1 MSLKGVFSPPGDKS
15 ISHRVAL
22 MSLLA
27 RGSCRVENLSF
38 GADVRSS
45 LKSAELLGSSLGWH
59 GDHLGI
65 VGADGRIRQQAR
77 IDCGNSG
84 TTMRLLMGI
93 LAGKP
98 GEYVLDGDESLRRR
112 PMERVARPLRLMG
125 AQVECDS
132 GTCPVIVK
140 GGSLTGIDWDLPV
153 ASAQLKSAVL
163 LAGIQAEGT
172 TSVRESVPSRD
183 HTERLLALF
192 GARIY
197 GSAGAL
203 SVERSWLRLPDS
215 LFVPGDASSAAF
227 FLCAATIFP
236 GSDVTAEKML
246 LNPTRIGFLEVLQ
259 RMGVRVEI
267 QPREHFPEA
276 WGTVRT
282 RYSADLSACTVTAEE
297 IPSLVDEVPILALVA
312 TQARG
317 ATVFQGVRELRIKES
332 DRLTAIAS
340 QLGLM
345 GAKILVEAD
354 TLIVEGPTSLTG
366 TADLDSF
373 GDHRIAMTLKLAGL
387 LTDSEPLIK
396 GEDSS
401 EVSYPGFGETL
412 QGLLQ

>member
-1 MSLKGVFSPPGDKS
+1 MPLRGVFAPPGDKS

-22 MSLLA
+22 VSLLA

-45 LKSAELLGSSLGWH
+45 LKSAELLGSSFGWH

-65 VGADGRIRQQAR
+65 VGAEGRIRQKAR

-93 LAGKP
+93 LAGRP
-98 GEYVLDGDESLRRR
+98 GVYVLDGDDSLRRR
-112 PMERVARPLRLMG
+112 PMERVAGPLRLMG

-132 GTCPVIVK
+132 GTCPVTVK

-163 LAGIQAEGT
+163 LGGIQAEGT
-172 TSVRESVPSRD
+172 TTVRESIPSRD
-183 HTERLLALF
+183 HTERLLAIF

-203 SVERSWLRLPDS
+203 SVERSWLRLPES
-215 LFVPGDASSAAF
+215 FFVPGDPSSAAF
-227 FLCAATIFP
+227 FLCAATIIP
-236 GSDVTAEKML
+236 DSDVLAGMML
-246 LNPTRIGFLEVLQ
+246 LNPTRIGFLDVLQ
-259 RMGVRVEI
+259 RMGARVEI
-267 QPREHFPEA
+267 QPQEHFPEI

-282 RYSADLSACTVTAEE
+282 RYSEDLSACTVTAEE

-312 TQARG
+312 TQAHG
-317 ATVFQGVRELRIKES
+317 TTVFQGVRELRVKES
-332 DRLTAIAS
+332 DRLEAIAS

-345 GAKILVEAD
+345 GAKIVVEAD
-354 TLIVEGPTSLTG
+354 TLIVEGPTKLTEELR
-366 TADLDSF
+366 LDSF
-373 GDHRIAMTLKLAGL
+373 GDHRIAMTLRMAGL
-387 LTDSEPLIK
+387 LTDSEPVIL
-396 GEDSS
+396 GEDST
-401 EVSYPGFGETL
+401 EISYPGFSETL
-412 QGLLQ
+412 QGLRQ